1 MAKKGGSK
9 HIKAIAAPRLWS
21 IQRKS
26 KVFVTKPMPGPHSL
40 ETSIPLLVLL
50 RDLLKEVKT
59 VKEAKKVVKAKKVL
73 VDGKIVVD
81 EKRPI
86 GLMDVVSLPSYGKCY
101 RITVDRKGRLKPLE
115 IPKEE
120 ENLKILKVVKKMTVD
135 KDRLGLTFHD
145 GSYLELGSEFPVKVG
160 DSVLISLPDRKVLEL
175 LPFSVGST
183 CFVFS
188 GSSSGTVGK
197 IIKIEPSSLRRK
209 SIVEVETEDGKKI
222 ATIKD
227 YVIPI
232 GKDNVPRVKML

>member
-9 HIKAIAAPRLWS
+9 HIKAVAAPRLWP

-26 KVFVTKPMPGPHSL
+26 KVFVAKPSPGPHSL
-40 ETSIPLLVLL
+40 EASIPLLILL
-50 RDLLKEVKT
+50 RDMLKEVKT
-59 VKEAKKVVKAKKVL
+59 IREAKKVIKAKKIL
-73 VDGKIVVD
+73 VDGKVVVD
-81 EKRPI
+81 EKRPV

-101 RITVDRKGRLKPLE
+101 RITVDRKGRLKPIE

-120 ENLKILKVVKKMTVD
+120 ENLKVVKVVKKITVGKD
-135 KDRLGLTFHD
+135 KLGLTFHD

-160 DSVLISLPDRKVLEL
+160 DSILVSLPDRKVVEL

-188 GSSSGTVGK
+188 GSSSGVMGK
-197 IIKIEPSSLRRK
+197 ITKIEPSSLRRR
-209 SIVEVETEDGKKI
+209 SIVEVETAEGQKV

-227 YVIPI
+227 YVIPV
-232 GKDNVPRVKML
+232 GKDNVSRVKIL